1 MVDIQVSGG
10 QGVKTYRCLTRET
23 QEGDGE
29 SEMSYTLNLPSY
41 FINANKAKLDTGVSN
56 ICIPG
61 GSAVRNEFSKPDFVV
76 IPSGSSI
83 KFVEDRTRHVRRLA
97 QSGNRTTL
105 IVRVSSSNDT
115 HTDSA
120 AILANAAFGV
130 GGQQYSMSSQFNSC
144 SAGKLNFVPASG
156 FNVISNG
163 VVELLLNESVVGKN
177 IFDLENPMTIAVK
190 NLLGVSDLY
199 STFSNVIF
207 CMPVGTTFKA
217 GGSNGWIAY
226 AYVPGQFSYYN
237 NGKSV

>member
-1 MVDIQVSGG
+1 VVDIQVSGG

-41 FINANKAKLDTGVSN
+41 FVNANKAKLDTGVSN

-83 KFVEDRTRHVRRLA
+83 KFVEGRARHVRRLA

-105 IVRVSSSNDT
+105 IVRVSSSNAT

-120 AILANAAFGV
+120 VILANAAFGV
-130 GGQQYSMSSQFNSC
+130 GGQQISMSSQFNSC

-163 VVELLLNESVVGKN
+163 VVELLLNE
-177 IFDLENPMTIAVK
+177 NPMTIAGK
-190 NLLGVSDLY
+190 TLLGVSDLY

-207 CMPVGTTFKA
+207 CMPYGTTFKA
-217 GGSNGWIAY
+217 GGSNDWLAY

-237 NGKSV
+237 NGESL